1 MALSEST
8 QKALNGQ
15 IKREYFAHF
24 VYRAIALD
32 LLHKGYEGFAAW
44 MKHHSQEEYGHAEKI
59 ISYLNEQDAKV
70 VIPALDAPPAKWAG
84 VPAALDEALA
94 HEKGVTKAVYELV
107 KLAEGEGDLATISF
121 LDYFVSEQVEEEHTI
136 ARLIKRLSLG
146 GGSDIGLMV
155 MDGELMRM
163 AQAH

>member
-1 MALSEST
+1 MALSET
-8 QKALNGQ
+8 IRKALNEQ
-15 IKREYFAHF
+15 IAREYFAHF

-32 LLHKGYEGFAAW
+32 LLDKGYEGFAAW

-59 ISYLNEQDAKV
+59 ISYLGEQDAKA
-70 VIPALDAPPAKWAG
+70 VIPSLDGPPETWAG

-94 HEKGVTKAVYELV
+94 HEKGVTKAIYKLH
-107 KLAEGEGDLATISF
+107 KLAEDEGDLATQNF
-121 LDYFVSEQVEEEHTI
+121 LDYFVTEQVEEEHTVG
-136 ARLIKRLSLG
+136 RLIKRLSLG